1 KNEAV
6 MNTIFDKDFLERL
19 EHLSLL
25 SKRLRSGHNSGNRR
39 SPVKGHSVEFADFRS
54 YTSGDDFRYIDWNT
68 YARSSKLFVKL
79 FMEEQ
84 DLLLN
89 IFLDSSL
96 SMSWGEPAKGL
107 VAKQLA
113 AAFAYLLLT
122 AYERVAV
129 AACSDSLLNFLPP
142 QRGRASLEK
151 TWNFIDQIP
160 FQGRTDLNQA
170 LKAFGPYAKG
180 PGISLVISDLL
191 APAGFQEGIKYLQYL
206 QQEIILLQIL
216 APEEIDPGL
225 HGDWRLIDSE
235 TGEAREIT
243 ASAQSLKAYR
253 AKLQQFTEATRS
265 YCHKRGINFLQVS
278 SAESFEDIFLQRLP
292 RAGIL
297 K

>member
-1 KNEAV
+1 
-6 MNTIFDKDFLERL
+6 MNTVFDKDFLERL

-25 SKRLRSGHNSGNRR
+25 SKRLRAGHNSGNRR

-54 YTSGDDFRYIDWNT
+54 YAAGDDFRYIDWNT

-89 IFLDSSL
+89 IFLDGSL
-96 SMSWGEPAKGL
+96 SMSWGEPSKGL
-107 VAKQLA
+107 LTKQLA
-113 AAFAYLLLT
+113 AAFAYLLLA

-129 AACSDSLLNFLPP
+129 AACSDSLFNFLPP
-142 QRGRASLEK
+142 QRGKASLEK
-151 TWNFIDQIP
+151 TWNFIDQMP

-191 APAGFQEGIKYLQYL
+191 APAGFYEGLKYLQYL

-216 APEEIDPGL
+216 APSEINPDL

-243 ASAQSLKAYR
+243 ASAQTLKAYR
-253 AKLQQFTEATRS
+253 AKLQQFTEETRN

-278 SAESFEDIFLQRLP
+278 SAETFEDVILQRLP

-297 K
+297 R